1 MVVVFRNEAQTLTTK
16 INSIKVTLMGSEN
29 FKPSILKYPEQ
40 SVVTKEIKKF
50 IENFEKKVPE
60 ATNLLASSATIQRN

>member
-1 MVVVFRNEAQTLTTK
+1 
-16 INSIKVTLMGSEN
+16 MGSEN

-40 SVVTKEIKKF
+40 SVATKEIKKF